1 MSTTYSSIA
10 DDGYGQDLYMLN
22 RCLDDIEWF
31 EKKLRKSLKC
41 STQEYKSKSNTNRK
55 YTDEELPS
63 STVAIDSL
71 QKIKF
76 SLNIVEKIRKS
87 LPYLSK
93 EVFIYLIKIVR
104 KLHTV
109 ARQKHPGNYNSN
121 IVVDVIEPLLNEAT
135 ITSIFKLLSVR
146 TKELWLDLGPAWNT
160 PSSKWPNPL
169 NIYMPTF
176 NHQLKQKRTRN
187 RSNEVINR
195 NQVFNS
201 RISLKEPTEFN
212 DEYEPHFHGGLR
224 YFRVDDK
231 EYLAYQRLYKRIKQ
245 RDESLGEYFTHN
257 MKSVKSKDLTDKE
270 ESIIK
275 LTDNHKHWKLNS

>member
-1 MSTTYSSIA
+1 MSTTYSSVA

-22 RCLDDIEWF
+22 GCLDDIEWF
-31 EKKLRKSLKC
+31 EKKLRKGLKF
-41 STQEYKSKSNTNRK
+41 STQGHKSRSNPNK
-55 YTDEELPS
+55 QHSDEELPS

-76 SLNIVEKIRKS
+76 SLNITEKIRKS

-109 ARQKHPGNYNSN
+109 AKQKHPGNYNPN

-135 ITSIFKLLSVR
+135 ITSIFNLLSVR
-146 TKELWLDLGPAWNT
+146 AKELWLDLGPAWNT
-160 PSSKWPNPL
+160 PNSKWPNPL
-169 NIYMPTF
+169 KIYMPTF
-176 NHQLKQKRTRN
+176 NHQMKQKRTRN

-201 RISLKEPTEFN
+201 QISLKEPTEV
-212 DEYEPHFHGGLR
+212 DHEYEPHFHGGLR

-231 EYLAYQRLYKRIKQ
+231 EYLAYQRFCKRFKQ
-245 RDESLGEYFTHN
+245 RDEFLGEYSTHN
-257 MKSVKSKDLTDKE
+257 MKSVNSKDLTKKE
-270 ESIIK
+270 DCLIK
-275 LTDNHKHWKLNS
+275 LTDNHNPIRH

>member
-1 MSTTYSSIA
+1 MSSYSNNKLYIVLIYFIQ

-22 RCLDDIEWF
+22 GCLDDIEWF
-31 EKKLRKSLKC
+31 EKKLRKGLKF
-41 STQEYKSKSNTNRK
+41 STQGHKSRSNPNK
-55 YTDEELPS
+55 QHSDEELPS

-76 SLNIVEKIRKS
+76 SLNITEKIRKS

-109 ARQKHPGNYNSN
+109 AKQKHPGNYNPN

-135 ITSIFKLLSVR
+135 ITSIFNLLSVR
-146 TKELWLDLGPAWNT
+146 AKELWLDLGPAWNT
-160 PSSKWPNPL
+160 PNSKWPNPL
-169 NIYMPTF
+169 KIYMPTF
-176 NHQLKQKRTRN
+176 NHQMKQKRTRN

-195 NQVFNS
+195 NQVV
-201 RISLKEPTEFN
+201 
-212 DEYEPHFHGGLR
+212 GGLR

-231 EYLAYQRLYKRIKQ
+231 EYLAYQRFCKRFKQ
-245 RDESLGEYFTHN
+245 RDEFLGEYSTHN
-257 MKSVKSKDLTDKE
+257 MKSVNSKDLTKKE
-270 ESIIK
+270 DCLIK
-275 LTDNHKHWKLNS
+275 KLKSLN